1 MKVEFELNLMGVVYL
16 LIAVGLVAG
25 AVAAFVTST
34 QTLIQFHDPL
44 SVFLSVLILSTGI
57 VAVGLL
63 VPVVRRIFKA
73 FMPSA

>member
-1 MKVEFELNLMGVVYL
+1 MKLEFELNVMGIVYI
-16 LIAVGLVAG
+16 LIAVALVAG
-25 AVAAFVTST
+25 AITAFVTT
-34 QTLIQFHDPL
+34 TKFLIEYRDPF
-44 SVFLSVLILSTGI
+44 SGFISVLILSSGL